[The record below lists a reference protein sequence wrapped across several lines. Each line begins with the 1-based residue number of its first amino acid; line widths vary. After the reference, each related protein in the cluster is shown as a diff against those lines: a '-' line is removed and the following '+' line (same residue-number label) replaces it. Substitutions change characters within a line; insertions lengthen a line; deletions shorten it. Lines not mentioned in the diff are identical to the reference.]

1 MDSPQMEESTKL
13 KGGVQMAEEAKKADV
28 KKGLATFL
36 KVVLGL
42 VFLGIGIWAILRWWK
57 LLFLIIK
64 GCIGLFFILAGVIT
78 LAIAKE

>member
-1 MDSPQMEESTKL
+1 M
-13 KGGVQMAEEAKKADV
+13 VEEAKKVDA

-42 VFLGIGIWAILRWWK
+42 AFLAIGVWAILRWYK
-57 LLFLIIK
+57 LLFMLIK

>member
-1 MDSPQMEESTKL
+1 MEESTKL